1 MKLPNQPMLPRQSKN
16 PHQSDDFLPSPIPA
30 PLQNHDVQI
39 LQNQIAFSDA
49 SLLPRVLRIVKITIA
64 PTDKSNEYRHRAL
77 LYAQGLHIAVE
88 WFARQRCDQ
97 LTCNG
102 LVTIAYKGIKPVS
115 IDGHLQIIRLCRL
128 DRPDMSYNL
137 FETAPPDWF
146 VNKAILTRAI
156 QAWEFLGEKNQH
168 LLNAICFQGDFF
180 KRFCTG
186 PSSVAHHH
194 SYPNGNLEHTLEVV
208 NFISDNIARYQTANL
223 QLALIYGWLHD
234 IGKADEYQA
243 CKTGDREFKLTPSAY
258 LHGHK
263 LNGLH
268 LVIKAQARHVPLY
281 PEKTFDHL
289 RHLLEPHPNITTLD
303 TRKPQMLEHLIVQQA
318 DAASAAANVY
328 AAAHHPGCSFGIAP
342 ESKNGKGAN
351 FRYEG

>member
-1 MKLPNQPMLPRQSKN
+1 MKLPSLPEQPKKVHRP
-16 PHQSDDFLPSPIPA
+16 DDVLPSPIPT
-30 PLQNHDVQI
+30 PLQTFDVQD
-39 LQNQIAFSDA
+39 LQNQITFTDA
-49 SLLPRVLRIVKITIA
+49 SLLPRVMRIVKITIA
-64 PTDKSNEYRHRAL
+64 PNSATNEYRHQAV
-77 LYAQGLHIAVE
+77 LYAQGVHIAVE
-88 WFARQRCDQ
+88 WFAKQRYDQ

-102 LVTIAYKGIKPVS
+102 LVTIAYKGIKPIS

-146 VNKAILTRAI
+146 TNKDILTRAI
-156 QAWEFLGEKNQH
+156 QAWEQLDDKNQH
-168 LLNAICFQGDFF
+168 LLNAICFEGDFF

-186 PSSVAHHH
+186 PSSVGHHH
-194 SYPNGNLEHTLEVV
+194 NYLNGNLEHTLEVAD
-208 NFISDNIARYQTANL
+208 FITNSIQQYKTANL

-234 IGKADEYQA
+234 IGKADEYQP

-268 LVIKAQARHVPLY
+268 LVIKAQAKHVPLY

-289 RHLLEPHPNITTLD
+289 RHLLEPHPNLASSD

-328 AAAHHPGCSFGIAP
+328 AAAHRPGCSFGVTP
-342 ESKNGKGAN
+342 QSGQGKGVN
-351 FRYEG
+351 FRYEE